1 LAERCN
7 KKQEGVSH
15 APAQKDL
22 FFRVDIGAC
31 RFMETGSG
39 YVALILLYSQRK
51 SAHSVSIIL
60 GIPSGLLFALP
71 RKALCPE
78 RLESR

>member
-1 LAERCN
+1 
-7 KKQEGVSH
+7 
-15 APAQKDL
+15 
-22 FFRVDIGAC
+22 
-31 RFMETGSG
+31 METGSG